1 MSTEHTW
8 YRLYNKRLQFAYNA
22 RTNFYECLDADIKG
36 LFQSNEKG
44 NLNICVFGKSQVG
57 KTTLILKLIGIK
69 DEYVNKVAKTLRGKR
84 EVGKSATL
92 IPTIYSISEDDC
104 FYISEIKKENKKC
117 EEEELSDILA
127 AFRER
132 SKHGAMSH
140 LESLHIKLP
149 RKYFEES
156 FKQGTALN
164 MIDLPGVESHDH
176 TEWEAVRYIIN
187 KFVPVSNL
195 TLLVDRADQINNFSK
210 LEVPGIED
218 WRDNPEKFRVVLTRS
233 VSNEVVSS
241 AIKAMHTVTYEKY
254 IGLFKSEFERNKIAV
269 PDLNNIFP
277 LEYGESYEMMA
288 EEVKEKINPV
298 LQSLYQKLY
307 DQIEESKNEY
317 NYLMTNVKMYRTV
330 EKIIEKRDK
339 EFTEKIQV
347 LEKAIESNDKLIN
360 QIQSDIDK
368 TEGRKKELKDDWN
381 NFVYD
386 FDELKLSSYYLSS
399 LCAYNES
406 SINNNYKNTK
416 GLKEYLTKCR
426 DSICRASEEYMNKLK
441 ALNSRLG
448 INNEVLLICS
458 RESSNMLSKLNAY
471 VFEGYIRTSKWE
483 EDVWDSKKCVEE
495 MIEAVVKDLKGKTSI
510 KFNVLKIEQDS
521 LIKAL
526 ERKLEAFRVDQLGV
540 LKVKESD
547 EKEKA
552 EVERLKESF
561 TTKMEQ
567 EKQKS
572 KTFMNYLRSEF
583 HKEYKRVLEKINDLK
598 TEEEDIIHL
607 TEYLYLVCDEMSK
620 LEEYAL

>member
-8 YRLYNKRLQFAYNA
+8 YNLYNKRLQFAYDA
-22 RTNFYECLDADIKG
+22 RTKFYECLDADIKG
-36 LFQSNEKG
+36 LFKSNEKG

-69 DEYVNKVAKTLRGKR
+69 DEYINKVSKILRGKR
-84 EVGKSATL
+84 EVGKSSTL

-104 FYISEIKKENKKC
+104 FYISEKKKEYKKC
-117 EEEELSDILA
+117 EEEELSDLLSG
-127 AFRER
+127 FRDR
-132 SKHGAMSH
+132 SNHGDMNH
-140 LESLHIKLP
+140 LDSIHIKLP
-149 RKYFEES
+149 RRYFEES
-156 FKQGTALN
+156 FKQGAALN

-210 LEVPGIED
+210 LEVPGNED

-233 VSNEVVSS
+233 ISNEVVSS
-241 AIKAMHTVTYEKY
+241 AIKAMDTVTYEKY
-254 IGLFKSEFERNKIAV
+254 INLFKSEFERNKITV

-288 EEVKEKINPV
+288 EEIKEKINPV
-298 LQSLYQKLY
+298 LQSLYQKLKE
-307 DQIEESKNEY
+307 QIEESKNEY

-339 EFTEKIQV
+339 EFTEKIQT
-347 LEKAIESNDKLIN
+347 LEKAIESSDKIIN
-360 QIQSDIDK
+360 QLQKDINK
-368 TEGRKKELKDDWN
+368 TEERKKELKNDWDG
-381 NFVYD
+381 FTYH
-386 FDELKLSSYYLSS
+386 FDELKLSHYYFSS

-406 SINNNYKNTK
+406 SIQDNYKNTK
-416 GLKEYLTKCR
+416 GLKEYITKCR
-426 DSICRASEEYMNKLK
+426 DSICRTSEEYMNKLK
-441 ALNSRLG
+441 ALNSRLS

-458 RESSNMLSKLNAY
+458 RESSNVLSKLNAY
-471 VFEGYIRTSKWE
+471 VLETYFRTSSWE
-483 EDVWDSKKCVEE
+483 EDVYDSKKCVED
-495 MIEAVVKDLKGKTSI
+495 MIEAVVKDLKDKTAI
-510 KFNVLKIEQDS
+510 KFNVLKNEQDS
-521 LIKAL
+521 LIKAI
-526 ERKLEAFRVDQLGV
+526 ERKLEASRVDQLSV
-540 LKVKESD
+540 LKAKESD

-561 TTKMEQ
+561 NTKMEQ

-572 KTFMNYLRSEF
+572 KTFMNNLRSEF
-583 HKEYKRVLEKINDLK
+583 NMEYKKVLEKINDAK
-598 TEEEDIIHL
+598 TEEEDIVHL
-607 TEYLYLVCDEMSK
+607 AEYLYLICDEMSK